1 MSSHQIDHRLNLA
14 TATTHQKDHR
24 LRVLAVDRINLLWL
38 SAMITIQTSHQS
50 VIAIV
55 IVRTIHQL
63 AVIIV
68 VNQKALHLAKAMAA
82 IS

>member
-1 MSSHQIDHRLNLA
+1 
-14 TATTHQKDHR
+14 
-24 LRVLAVDRINLLWL
+24 
-38 SAMITIQTSHQS
+38 MITIQTSHQS
-50 VIAIV
+50 VITIV